1 MFTIV
6 KFKTLT
12 STNDTA
18 KEYPINSVIIAEKQ
32 TNGRG
37 RFNREWSSADGGI
50 YLSFVIKPKDW
61 NLCIATF
68 MSALAIYNA
77 IKKTCNLDTEIKWP
91 NDLLFQGRKLVGILT
106 ENMHQAENRKM
117 IIGIGINVNNS
128 IPKSLNAI
136 SLKDI
141 LKKSLDKEK
150 LITILIP
157 EFERL
162 YQRYYSKK
170 RFGYLITEWR
180 KKCKTLGRIVRVN
193 CIEGE
198 FIGKAIDIDSNCR
211 LIIQLKDGKKKKI
224 IEGDVEYLE

>member
-6 KFKTLT
+6 KFKTLS
-12 STNDTA
+12 STNDIA
-18 KEYPINSVIIAEKQ
+18 KEYPINSVIITEKQ

-37 RFNREWSSADGGI
+37 RFNREWSSAEGGI
-50 YLSFVIKPKDW
+50 YLSFVIEPRNW

-68 MSALAIYNA
+68 MSALSVYNA
-77 IKKTCNLDTEIKWP
+77 IKKTYNLDTEIKWP

-106 ENMHQAENRKM
+106 ENILREENRKM
-117 IIGIGINVNNS
+117 IIGIGINVNNP

-136 SLKDI
+136 SLKEI
-141 LKKSLDKEK
+141 LKKSLDKEI
-150 LITILIP
+150 LIKILIP

-170 RFGYLITEWR
+170 RFDYLITEWR
-180 KKCKTLGRIVRVN
+180 KKCKTLGRIIRVN
-193 CIEGE
+193 CLGGE
-198 FIGKAIDIDSNCR
+198 FIGNAIDIDSDCG
-211 LIIQLKDGKKKKI
+211 LIIQLKDGKKKKM